1 MCVSIHIIVWKGERY
16 RERQRESGAQ
26 MSLEKTVGIIYTRE
40 RERGKRSRCIWSK
53 TVVSVWGDPPLEQNY

>member
-40 RERGKRSRCIWSK
+40 REREGRE
-53 TVVSVWGDPPLEQNY
+53 VDVYDPKQLCQYEVIHH